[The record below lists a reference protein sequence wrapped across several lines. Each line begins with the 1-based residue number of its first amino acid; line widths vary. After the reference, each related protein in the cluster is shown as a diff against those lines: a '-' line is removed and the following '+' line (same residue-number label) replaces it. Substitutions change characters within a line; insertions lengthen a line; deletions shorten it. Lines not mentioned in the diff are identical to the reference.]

1 MIERVFS
8 NWKTTVAGVVLFLS
22 GMLLVAF
29 DKASLTE
36 AGAFFGVAFALFYS
50 KDSINGKRL

>member
-1 MIERVFS
+1 MIDRVFS
-8 NWKTTVAGVVLFLS
+8 NWKTTVAGIALFLG

-29 DKASLTE
+29 DKATLTE
-36 AGAFFGVAFALFYS
+36 AGAFFGVAFALFFS